1 MVAAVSA
8 SCGQSP
14 RGKFAHRGG
23 AEACPCSGGKKI
35 MYATRPAESIVFG
48 KLGLFRGERI
58 SARMN
63 LQILNATIEPPFAP
77 WPAGMVGSKYGLTVA
92 WHCVLKNRSQGL

>member
-1 MVAAVSA
+1 
-8 SCGQSP
+8 
-14 RGKFAHRGG
+14 
-23 AEACPCSGGKKI
+23 

-48 KLGLFRGERI
+48 KLGLVRGERI

-77 WPAGMVGSKYGLTVA
+77 WPAVMVGSKYGL
-92 WHCVLKNRSQGL
+92 